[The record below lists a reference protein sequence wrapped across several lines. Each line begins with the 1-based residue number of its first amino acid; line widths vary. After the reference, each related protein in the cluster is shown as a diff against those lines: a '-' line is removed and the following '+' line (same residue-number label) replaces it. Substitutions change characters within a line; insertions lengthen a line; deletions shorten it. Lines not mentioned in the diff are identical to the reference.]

1 MPSFVNPIH
10 TNANALNSGTK
21 NEVKDTKNAPK
32 SASKDFNK
40 ILNQKI
46 SKDKTAPKENP
57 NALKATPKDAKEDAK
72 ELEKTPTPHHQHAQ
86 NLAKDQQA
94 PTLKDLLNHKK
105 TTASHEAQHETHEP
119 TLKDLLNHKKTTA
132 SHEAQHET
140 HEMHETNPK
149 TPNETLNKNEKKPNG
164 VASNAHQANLTNK
177 NPLTPTNH
185 ANNAIKN
192 PTAPTHNAKEPKTLK
207 DIHALSQKHDL
218 NASNIQVGTPLEKKE
233 TPLNASDQLALK
245 TTQTSINHTL
255 AKNDSKNTANLSSVL
270 QSLEK
275 KESHNK
281 ERTTP
286 PSNEKKTP
294 PLREAL
300 QMNAIK
306 RDKTLSKKK
315 PEKTPTKT
323 QTTAATPENAPK
335 IPLKTPPLMPL
346 IGANPP
352 NDNAPTPLEKEEKAK
367 EVSENKEKTKESNN
381 SAQSAQNAQA
391 SDKTSE
397 NKSAAPK
404 ETIKHFT
411 QQLKQEI
418 QEYKPPMSRIS
429 MDLFP
434 KELGKVEVTIQ
445 KVGKNLK
452 VSVISHN
459 NSLQTFLDNQQ
470 DLKNSL
476 NALGFEGVDLSFSQD
491 SSKEQPKEPLRE
503 PFKEQESTPLK
514 ENALKSYQENTDN
527 ENKETSMQITLY
539 A

>member
-1 MPSFVNPIH
+1 MPSPVNPIH
-10 TNANALNSGTK
+10 TNANALNSGAK

-32 SASKDFNK
+32 SASKDFSK

-46 SKDKTAPKENP
+46 SKDKTTPKESPNP
-57 NALKATPKDAKEDAK
+57 NALKATPQDAKENAKEDAK
-72 ELEKTPTPHHQHAQ
+72 TLKTPTLPHQHAQ
-86 NLAKDQQA
+86 NPAKDQQA
-94 PTLKDLLNHKK
+94 PTLKDWLNHKK
-105 TTASHEAQHETHEP
+105 TTAPHETQHETHEA
-119 TLKDLLNHKKTTA
+119 N
-132 SHEAQHET
+132 
-140 HEMHETNPK
+140 ETNPK
-149 TPNETLNKNEKKPNG
+149 TPNETLNKNEKKPNE
-164 VASNAHQANLTNK
+164 VTSNAHQTNLASK
-177 NPLTPTNH
+177 NPTPTNH
-185 ANNAIKN
+185 ANHAIKN
-192 PTAPTHNAKEPKTLK
+192 PTTPTHNAKESKTLK
-207 DIHALSQKHDL
+207 DIQTLSQKHDL
-218 NASNIQVGTPLEKKE
+218 NASNIQVVAPLEKKE

-255 AKNDSKNTANLSSVL
+255 AKNDAKNTANLSSVL

-281 ERTTP
+281 EHANP
-286 PSNEKKTP
+286 PNNEKKTP
-294 PLREAL
+294 LLKEAL

-315 PEKTPTKT
+315 SEKT
-323 QTTAATPENAPK
+323 QTKAQTTAPSIVPENAPK

-352 NDNAPTPLEKEEKAK
+352 PNDNIPTPLEKEEKTQ
-367 EVSENKEKTKESNN
+367 EISENKEKTKESSN
-381 SAQSAQNAQA
+381 SAQNAQNTQA

-397 NKSAAPK
+397 NKSVTPK

-434 KELGKVEVTIQ
+434 RELGKVEVIIQ

-491 SSKEQPKEPLRE
+491 SSKEQPKEQLRE
-503 PFKEQESTPLK
+503 LFKEQESTPLK
-514 ENALKSYQENTDN
+514 ENALKSYQENTDH
-527 ENKETSMQITLY
+527 ENQETSMQITLY

>member
-1 MPSFVNPIH
+1 MPSPINPIH
-10 TNANALNSGTK
+10 TNANASINSGAK
-21 NEVKDTKNAPK
+21 NEDTKNAPK
-32 SASKDFNK
+32 SASKDFSK

-46 SKDKTAPKENP
+46 SKDKSAPKENL
-57 NALKATPKDAKEDAK
+57 NALKATLKDAKEGAKKDAK
-72 ELEKTPTPHHQHAQ
+72 ALEKTPTPHPQHAQ

-94 PTLKDLLNHKK
+94 PTLKDLLNHKN
-105 TTASHEAQHETHEP
+105 TTASHEAQHEI
-119 TLKDLLNHKKTTA
+119 HKN
-132 SHEAQHET
+132 
-140 HEMHETNPK
+140 HETNPK
-149 TPNETLNKNEKKPNG
+149 TPNETLNKNEKKPNE
-164 VASNAHQANLTNK
+164 VTSNAHQTSLTNK

-185 ANNAIKN
+185 AINAIKN
-192 PTAPTHNAKEPKTLK
+192 PTAPTHNAKESKTLK
-207 DIHALSQKHDL
+207 DIQTLSQKHDL
-218 NASNIQVGTPLEKKE
+218 NASNIQVVAPLEKKE
-233 TPLNASDQLALK
+233 TPLRTSDQLALK

-255 AKNDSKNTANLSSVL
+255 AKNDTKNTANLSSVL

-275 KESHNK
+275 KESPNK
-281 ERTTP
+281 EHANP
-286 PSNEKKTP
+286 QNNEKKTP
-294 PLREAL
+294 PLKEAL
-300 QMNAIK
+300 SMNAIK

-323 QTTAATPENAPK
+323 QTTAPSIAPKNPPK

-352 NDNAPTPLEKEEKAK
+352 NDNAPTPLEKEETTK
-367 EVSENKEKTKESNN
+367 EASDNKEKTKETSN

-397 NKSAAPK
+397 NKSTAPK

-491 SSKEQPKEPLRE
+491 SSKEQEKEQLRE
-503 PFKEQESTPLK
+503 SFKEQELTPLK
-514 ENALKSYQENTDN
+514 ENALKSYQENTDH

>member
-1 MPSFVNPIH
+1 MPSPVNPIH
-10 TNANALNSGTK
+10 TNANALNSGAK

-32 SASKDFNK
+32 SASKDFSK

-46 SKDKTAPKENP
+46 SKDKTAPKESPNP

-72 ELEKTPTPHHQHAQ
+72 TLEKTPTLPHQHAQ
-86 NLAKDQQA
+86 NPAKDQQA
-94 PTLKDLLNHKK
+94 PTLKDWLNHQK
-105 TTASHEAQHETHEP
+105 TTAEHEAQHETHEA
-119 TLKDLLNHKKTTA
+119 N
-132 SHEAQHET
+132 
-140 HEMHETNPK
+140 ETNPK

-164 VASNAHQANLTNK
+164 VTSNAHQTNLASK
-177 NPLTPTNH
+177 NPITPNH

-207 DIHALSQKHDL
+207 DIQALSQKHDL
-218 NASNIQVGTPLEKKE
+218 NASNIQAATTPENKN
-233 TPLNASDQLALK
+233 PLNASDQFALK
-245 TTQTSINHTL
+245 TMQTPTNHTL
-255 AKNDSKNTANLSSVL
+255 AKNDAKNTANLSSVL

-275 KESHNK
+275 KESPNK
-281 ERTTP
+281 EHANHP
-286 PSNEKKTP
+286 HNEKKTP
-294 PLREAL
+294 PLKEAL

-315 PEKTPTKT
+315 PEKTPIHAKTKT
-323 QTTAATPENAPK
+323 TVQAVTLENAPK

-352 NDNAPTPLEKEEKAK
+352 SDNAPTLLEKEETTKEASDNKEKAK
-367 EVSENKEKTKESNN
+367 ETNN
-381 SAQSAQNAQA
+381 SAQNAQNAQA

-397 NKSAAPK
+397 NKSVTPK

-411 QQLKQEI
+411 QQLKQEF

-434 KELGKVEVTIQ
+434 KELGKVEVIIQ

-491 SSKEQPKEPLRE
+491 SSKEQPKEQLRE
-503 PFKEQESTPLK
+503 LFKEQESTPLK
-514 ENALKSYQENTDN
+514 ESALKSYQENTDH

>member
-1 MPSFVNPIH
+1 MPSLINPIH
-10 TNANALNSGTK
+10 TNANANANALNSGAK
-21 NEVKDTKNAPK
+21 NEDTKNAPK
-32 SASKDFNK
+32 SASKDFSK

-46 SKDKTAPKENP
+46 FKDKTAPKENP
-57 NALKATPKDAKEDAK
+57 NALKATPKNAKEGAKKDAKA
-72 ELEKTPTPHHQHAQ
+72 LEKTPTLQPQHAQ
-86 NLAKDQQA
+86 NPAKDQQA

-105 TTASHEAQHETHEP
+105 TTASHESHHETH
-119 TLKDLLNHKKTTA
+119 KN
-132 SHEAQHET
+132 
-140 HEMHETNPK
+140 HETNPK

-164 VASNAHQANLTNK
+164 VTSNAHQENLTNK

-185 ANNAIKN
+185 ANNAIKS
-192 PTAPTHNAKEPKTLK
+192 PTTPTHNAKESKTLK

-218 NASNIQVGTPLEKKE
+218 NASNIQATTPLEKKE

-255 AKNDSKNTANLSSVL
+255 AKNDAKNTANLSSVL

-275 KESHNK
+275 KESQNK
-281 ERTTP
+281 ERATP
-286 PSNEKKTP
+286 PNNEKKTP
-294 PLREAL
+294 PLKEAL
-300 QMNAIK
+300 PMNAIK

-315 PEKTPTKT
+315 PEKTPTKA
-323 QTTAATPENAPK
+323 QTTAPSIAPENSPK

-352 NDNAPTPLEKEEKAK
+352 NDNAPTPLEKEETTK
-367 EVSENKEKTKESNN
+367 EASDNKEKTKESTN
-381 SAQSAQNAQA
+381 SAQSTQNAQA

-476 NALGFEGVDLSFSQD
+476 NALGFDGVDLSFSQD
-491 SSKEQPKEPLRE
+491 SSKEQPKESLRE

>member
-1 MPSFVNPIH
+1 MPSPVNPIH
-10 TNANALNSGTK
+10 TNANALNGGAK

-32 SASKDFNK
+32 SASKDFSK

-46 SKDKTAPKENP
+46 SKDKTASKENP
-57 NALKATPKDAKEDAK
+57 NALKATPKNAKENAK
-72 ELEKTPTPHHQHAQ
+72 ALEKTLPHQHAQ

-94 PTLKDLLNHKK
+94 PTLKDWLNHKK
-105 TTASHEAQHETHEP
+105 TTAPHETHE
-119 TLKDLLNHKKTTA
+119 
-132 SHEAQHET
+132 T
-140 HEMHETNPK
+140 HENHETNPK
-149 TPNETLNKNEKKPNG
+149 TPNETLNKNEKKSNG
-164 VASNAHQANLTNK
+164 VTSNAHQTNLLSK
-177 NPLTPTNH
+177 NPITPNH

-192 PTAPTHNAKEPKTLK
+192 PTTPTHNAKESKTLK
-207 DIHALSQKHDL
+207 DIQTLSQKHDL
-218 NASNIQVGTPLEKKE
+218 NASNIQAATTPENKN
-233 TPLNASDQLALK
+233 PLNASDHLTLK
-245 TTQTSINHTL
+245 TTQTPTNHTL
-255 AKNDSKNTANLSSVL
+255 AKNDAKNTANLSSVL

-275 KESHNK
+275 KESPNK
-281 ERTTP
+281 EHATP
-286 PSNEKKTP
+286 PNNEKKTP
-294 PLREAL
+294 PLKEAL

-315 PEKTPTKT
+315 SEKTPTKA
-323 QTTAATPENAPK
+323 QTTAPSIAPENAPK

-346 IGANPP
+346 IGVNPP
-352 NDNAPTPLEKEEKAK
+352 NDNIPTPLEKEETTK
-367 EVSENKEKTKESNN
+367 EASDNKEKTKETNN
-381 SAQSAQNAQA
+381 SAQNAQNTQA

-397 NKSAAPK
+397 NKSTAPK

-418 QEYKPPMSRIS
+418 QEYKPPMSKIS

-434 KELGKVEVTIQ
+434 KELGKVEVIIQ

-491 SSKEQPKEPLRE
+491 SSKEQPKEQLRE
-503 PFKEQESTPLK
+503 PFKEQESSPLK
-514 ENALKSYQENTDN
+514 ENALKSYQENTDH
-527 ENKETSMQITLY
+527 ENQETSMQITLY

>member
-1 MPSFVNPIH
+1 MPSPVNPIH
-10 TNANALNSGTK
+10 TNANANASTLINSGAK
-21 NEVKDTKNAPK
+21 NEDTKNAPK
-32 SASKDFNK
+32 STSKDFSK

-57 NALKATPKDAKEDAK
+57 NALKATPKNAKEGAKEDAK
-72 ELEKTPTPHHQHAQ
+72 KLEKNPTLQPPHAQ
-86 NLAKDQQA
+86 NPAKDQQA
-94 PTLKDLLNHKK
+94 PTLKDWLNHQK
-105 TTASHEAQHETHEP
+105 TTASHEAQHETHE
-119 TLKDLLNHKKTTA
+119 
-132 SHEAQHET
+132 
-140 HEMHETNPK
+140 HETNPK
-149 TPNETLNKNEKKPNG
+149 TPNETLNKNEKKPNE
-164 VASNAHQANLTNK
+164 VTSNAHQTNLPNK
-177 NPLTPTNH
+177 NPITSTNH
-185 ANNAIKN
+185 ANNAIKT
-192 PTAPTHNAKEPKTLK
+192 PTTPTHNAKDPKTLK
-207 DIHALSQKHDL
+207 DIQTLSQKHDL
-218 NASNIQVGTPLEKKE
+218 NASNIQAAMTPENKN
-233 TPLNASDQLALK
+233 PLNASDHPALK
-245 TTQTSINHTL
+245 TTQVPINNTL
-255 AKNDSKNTANLSSVL
+255 AKNDAKNTANLSSVL

-275 KESHNK
+275 KESPNK
-281 ERTTP
+281 EHAN
-286 PSNEKKTP
+286 PSHNEKKTP
-294 PLREAL
+294 TLKEAL

-315 PEKTPTKT
+315 PEKTQTKA
-323 QTTAATPENAPK
+323 QTTAPSIAPENAPK

-352 NDNAPTPLEKEEKAK
+352 NDNIPTPLEKEETTK
-367 EVSENKEKTKESNN
+367 EASDNKEKTKESSN
-381 SAQSAQNAQA
+381 SAQNAQNAQA

-397 NKSAAPK
+397 NKSVTPK

-434 KELGKVEVTIQ
+434 KELGKVEVVIQ

-452 VSVISHN
+452 VSVISHH

-491 SSKEQPKEPLRE
+491 SSKEQPKEQLRE
-503 PFKEQESTPLK
+503 LFKEQELTSLK
-514 ENALKSYQENTDN
+514 ENALKSYQENTDH
-527 ENKETSMQITLY
+527 ENQETSMQITLY

>member
-10 TNANALNSGTK
+10 TNASANASTLINSGAK

-32 SASKDFNK
+32 SASKDFSK

-46 SKDKTAPKENP
+46 SKDKSTPKENP
-57 NALKATPKDAKEDAK
+57 NALKATPKDAKENAK

-105 TTASHEAQHETHEP
+105 TTASHEAQHETH
-119 TLKDLLNHKKTTA
+119 K
-132 SHEAQHET
+132 
-140 HEMHETNPK
+140 MHETNPK
-149 TPNETLNKNEKKPNG
+149 TPNETLNKNEKKPNE

-192 PTAPTHNAKEPKTLK
+192 PTAPTDTKKEPKTLK
-207 DIHALSQKHDL
+207 DIQALSQKHDL
-218 NASNIQVGTPLEKKE
+218 NASNIQATTPLEKKE

-245 TTQTSINHTL
+245 TTQVSINHTL
-255 AKNDSKNTANLSSVL
+255 AKNDAKNTANLSSVL

-281 ERTTP
+281 EHATP

-294 PLREAL
+294 PLREVL

-315 PEKTPTKT
+315 PEKTPIHAKT
-323 QTTAATPENAPK
+323 QTTAQAATPENAPK

-352 NDNAPTPLEKEEKAK
+352 NDNAPTPLEKEEKTK
-367 EVSENKEKTKESNN
+367 EASDNKEKTKESTN
-381 SAQSAQNAQA
+381 SAQNAQNTQA

-491 SSKEQPKEPLRE
+491 SSKEQPKEQLRE
-503 PFKEQESTPLK
+503 PSKDQELTPLK

>member
-1 MPSFVNPIH
+1 MPSPVNPIH
-10 TNANALNSGTK
+10 TNANALNSGAK
-21 NEVKDTKNAPK
+21 NEVKDAKNAPK
-32 SASKDFNK
+32 SASKDFSK

-46 SKDKTAPKENP
+46 SKDKTAPKEDP
-57 NALKATPKDAKEDAK
+57 NALKATPKDAKT
-72 ELEKTPTPHHQHAQ
+72 LEKTPHHQHAQ
-86 NLAKDQQA
+86 DFAKDQQA
-94 PTLKDLLNHKK
+94 PTLKDWLNHKK
-105 TTASHEAQHETHEP
+105 TTAPHETQHETHEA
-119 TLKDLLNHKKTTA
+119 N
-132 SHEAQHET
+132 
-140 HEMHETNPK
+140 ETNPK
-149 TPNETLNKNEKKPNG
+149 TPNETLNKNEKKPNE

-177 NPLTPTNH
+177 NPITPTNH
-185 ANNAIKN
+185 ANNAIK
-192 PTAPTHNAKEPKTLK
+192 TQTTPTHNAKESKTLK
-207 DIHALSQKHDL
+207 DIQTLSQKHDL
-218 NASNIQVGTPLEKKE
+218 NASNIQATTTPENK
-233 TPLNASDQLALK
+233 TPLNASDHLALK

-255 AKNDSKNTANLSSVL
+255 AKNDAKNTANLSSVL

-281 ERTTP
+281 EHANP
-286 PSNEKKTP
+286 PNNEKKTP
-294 PLREAL
+294 PLKEAL

-315 PEKTPTKT
+315 SEKTPIHAKT
-323 QTTAATPENAPK
+323 QTTAPSATPENALK

-346 IGANPP
+346 TGANPP
-352 NDNAPTPLEKEEKAK
+352 NDNIPTPPEKEETTQ
-367 EVSENKEKTKESNN
+367 EISDNKEKTKESSN
-381 SAQSAQNAQA
+381 STQSTQNAQA

-397 NKSAAPK
+397 NKSVTHK

-434 KELGKVEVTIQ
+434 KELGKVEVIIQ

-491 SSKEQPKEPLRE
+491 SSKEQPKEQLRE
-503 PFKEQESTPLK
+503 PFKEQELTPLK
-514 ENALKSYQENTDN
+514 ESVLKSYQENTDH
-527 ENKETSMQITLY
+527 ENQETSMQITLY

>member
-1 MPSFVNPIH
+1 MPSPINPIH
-10 TNANALNSGTK
+10 TNANANANANASTLINSGAK
-21 NEVKDTKNAPK
+21 NEDTKNAPK
-32 SASKDFNK
+32 SASKDFSK

-57 NALKATPKDAKEDAK
+57 STLKATPKNAKEGAKEDAK

-105 TTASHEAQHETHEP
+105 TTASHEAQH
-119 TLKDLLNHKKTTA
+119 KN
-132 SHEAQHET
+132 
-140 HEMHETNPK
+140 HETNPK
-149 TPNETLNKNEKKPNG
+149 TPNETSNKNEKKPNG
-164 VASNAHQANLTNK
+164 VASSVHQANLTNK

-185 ANNAIKN
+185 ANKN
-192 PTAPTHNAKEPKTLK
+192 PTTPTHNTKDPKTLK
-207 DIHALSQKHDL
+207 DIQTLSQKHDL
-218 NASNIQVGTPLEKKE
+218 NASNIQVTTTPENK

-255 AKNDSKNTANLSSVL
+255 AKNGAKNTANLSSVL

-281 ERTTP
+281 EHATP

-300 QMNAIK
+300 PMNAIK

-323 QTTAATPENAPK
+323 QTTAQAATPENAPK

-352 NDNAPTPLEKEEKAK
+352 NDNAPTPLEKEEKTK
-367 EVSENKEKTKESNN
+367 EISENKEKTKESTN
-381 SAQSAQNAQA
+381 SAQNAQNTQS
-391 SDKTSE
+391 SDKASE
-397 NKSAAPK
+397 NKSTAPK

-418 QEYKPPMSRIS
+418 QEYKPPMSKIS

-491 SSKEQPKEPLRE
+491 SSKEQPKEQLRE

-527 ENKETSMQITLY
+527 ENRETIMQITLY

>member
-1 MPSFVNPIH
+1 MPSPINPIH
-10 TNANALNSGTK
+10 TNASANANALINSGAK

-32 SASKDFNK
+32 SASKDFSK

-57 NALKATPKDAKEDAK
+57 SALKATPKDTKENTKENTK
-72 ELEKTPTPHHQHAQ
+72 ELEKTPTPQPQHAQ
-86 NLAKDQQA
+86 NLAKNQQA
-94 PTLKDLLNHKK
+94 PTLKDWLNHKK
-105 TTASHEAQHETHEP
+105 TTASHEAQHETHE
-119 TLKDLLNHKKTTA
+119 N
-132 SHEAQHET
+132 
-140 HEMHETNPK
+140 HETNPK

-164 VASNAHQANLTNK
+164 IISNAHQASLTNK

-192 PTAPTHNAKEPKTLK
+192 PTVPTHNTKEPKTLK
-207 DIHALSQKHDL
+207 DIQTLSQKHDL
-218 NASNIQVGTPLEKKE
+218 NASNIQATAPLEKKE
-233 TPLNASDQLALK
+233 TPLKASDQLALK
-245 TTQTSINHTL
+245 TTQTPINHTL
-255 AKNDSKNTANLSSVL
+255 AKNDAKNTANLSSVL

-281 ERTTP
+281 EHAN
-286 PSNEKKTP
+286 PSHNEKKTP
-294 PLREAL
+294 PLKEAL

-315 PEKTPTKT
+315 PEKTPIHDKT
-323 QTTAATPENAPK
+323 QTTAPSATPENTPK

-346 IGANPP
+346 IGSNPP
-352 NDNAPTPLEKEEKAK
+352 NNNAPTLLEKEEKTQ
-367 EVSENKEKTKESNN
+367 EVSENKEKTKESTN
-381 SAQSAQNAQA
+381 STQSAQNAQA
-391 SDKTSE
+391 SDKASE
-397 NKSAAPK
+397 NKSVTPK

-418 QEYKPPMSRIS
+418 QEYKPPTSRIS

-434 KELGKVEVTIQ
+434 KELGKVEVIIQ

-503 PFKEQESTPLK
+503 PFKEQELTPLK

>member
-1 MPSFVNPIH
+1 MPSPVNPIH
-10 TNANALNSGTK
+10 TNANALNSGAK
-21 NEVKDTKNAPK
+21 NEVKDAKNAPK
-32 SASKDFNK
+32 SASKDFSK

-72 ELEKTPTPHHQHAQ
+72 KLEKTPT
-86 NLAKDQQA
+86 
-94 PTLKDLLNHKK
+94 LKDWLNRPK
-105 TTASHEAQHETHEP
+105 THPTARHETQHETHEA
-119 TLKDLLNHKKTTA
+119 N
-132 SHEAQHET
+132 
-140 HEMHETNPK
+140 ETNPK

-164 VASNAHQANLTNK
+164 VTSNAHQANLTNK
-177 NPLTPTNH
+177 NPITPNH

-192 PTAPTHNAKEPKTLK
+192 PTAPTHNAKDPKTLK

-218 NASNIQVGTPLEKKE
+218 NASNIQATTPLEKKE

-245 TTQTSINHTL
+245 TTQTPTNHTL
-255 AKNDSKNTANLSSVL
+255 AKNDAKNTANLSSVL

-275 KESHNK
+275 KEPPNK
-281 ERTTP
+281 EHANP
-286 PSNEKKTP
+286 LNNEKKTP
-294 PLREAL
+294 PLKEAL

-315 PEKTPTKT
+315 PEKTPTKA
-323 QTTAATPENAPK
+323 QTTAPSIAPENAPK

-352 NDNAPTPLEKEEKAK
+352 PNDNTPTPLEKEEKTQ
-367 EVSENKEKTKESNN
+367 EISENKEKTKETNS
-381 SAQSAQNAQA
+381 SAQSTQNAQA

-397 NKSAAPK
+397 NKSVTPK

-434 KELGKVEVTIQ
+434 KELGKVEVVIQ

-491 SSKEQPKEPLRE
+491 SSKEQPKEQLRE
-503 PFKEQESTPLK
+503 LFKEQESSPLK

-527 ENKETSMQITLY
+527 EHQETSMQITLY

>member
-1 MPSFVNPIH
+1 MPSPVNPIH
-10 TNANALNSGTK
+10 TNANALNSGAK
-21 NEVKDTKNAPK
+21 NEVKDAKNAPK
-32 SASKDFNK
+32 SASKDFSK

-72 ELEKTPTPHHQHAQ
+72 TLEKTPTPPHQHAQ

-94 PTLKDLLNHKK
+94 PTLKDWLNRPK
-105 TTASHEAQHETHEP
+105 THPTAPHETQHETHEA
-119 TLKDLLNHKKTTA
+119 N
-132 SHEAQHET
+132 
-140 HEMHETNPK
+140 ETNPK

-164 VASNAHQANLTNK
+164 VTSNAHQTNLTNK

-185 ANNAIKN
+185 AINAIKN
-192 PTAPTHNAKEPKTLK
+192 PTTPTHNAKESKTLK
-207 DIHALSQKHDL
+207 DIQTLSQKHDL
-218 NASNIQVGTPLEKKE
+218 NASNIQATAPLEKKE
-233 TPLNASDQLALK
+233 TPLNASDHLALK
-245 TTQTSINHTL
+245 TTQTPTNHTL
-255 AKNDSKNTANLSSVL
+255 AKNDAKNTANLSSVL

-275 KESHNK
+275 KEAQNK
-281 ERTTP
+281 EHTIP
-286 PSNEKKTP
+286 QNNEKKTP
-294 PLREAL
+294 PLKEAL

-315 PEKTPTKT
+315 SEKT
-323 QTTAATPENAPK
+323 QTKAQTTAPSIAPENAPK

-352 NDNAPTPLEKEEKAK
+352 NDNPPTLLEKEETTK
-367 EVSENKEKTKESNN
+367 EASDNKEKTKETNN

-397 NKSAAPK
+397 NKSVTPK

-434 KELGKVEVTIQ
+434 KELGKVEVIIQ

-491 SSKEQPKEPLRE
+491 SSKEQQAPKEQLRE
-503 PFKEQESTPLK
+503 LFKEQESTPLK
-514 ENALKSYQENTDN
+514 ENALKSYQENTDH

>member
-10 TNANALNSGTK
+10 TNASTNALNSGAK
-21 NEVKDTKNAPK
+21 NEVKDTKNASK

-57 NALKATPKDAKEDAK
+57 SALKATPKDAK

-105 TTASHEAQHETHEP
+105 TTASHEDQHETHE
-119 TLKDLLNHKKTTA
+119 N
-132 SHEAQHET
+132 
-140 HEMHETNPK
+140 HETNPK

-164 VASNAHQANLTNK
+164 VASNAHQENLTNK

-192 PTAPTHNAKEPKTLK
+192 PTAPTHNAKESKTLK
-207 DIHALSQKHDL
+207 DIQTLSQKHDL

-255 AKNDSKNTANLSSVL
+255 AKNDAKNTANLSSVL

-300 QMNAIK
+300 QMNTIK

-323 QTTAATPENAPK
+323 QTTAQAATPENAPK

-367 EVSENKEKTKESNN
+367 EVSENKEKTKESTN

-397 NKSAAPK
+397 NKSVAPK
-404 ETIKHFT
+404 ETIKHFA

-527 ENKETSMQITLY
+527 ENKETIMQITLY

>member
-10 TNANALNSGTK
+10 TNASANANALINSGAK
-21 NEVKDTKNAPK
+21 NEVKEAKNAPK

-105 TTASHEAQHETHEP
+105 TTASHEAQDETHE
-119 TLKDLLNHKKTTA
+119 N
-132 SHEAQHET
+132 
-140 HEMHETNPK
+140 HETNPK
-149 TPNETLNKNEKKPNG
+149 TSNETLSKNEKKPNE
-164 VASNAHQANLTNK
+164 VASNAHQTNLTNK

-185 ANNAIKN
+185 AIKN
-192 PTAPTHNAKEPKTLK
+192 PTTPTHNAKDPKTLK
-207 DIHALSQKHDL
+207 DIQTLSQKHDL
-218 NASNIQVGTPLEKKE
+218 NASNIQATTPLEKKE

-255 AKNDSKNTANLSSVL
+255 AKNDAKNTANLSSVL

-281 ERTTP
+281 EHATP

-323 QTTAATPENAPK
+323 QTTAQAVTPENAPK

-367 EVSENKEKTKESNN
+367 EVSENKEKTKESTN
-381 SAQSAQNAQA
+381 SAQSAQNTQA

-397 NKSAAPK
+397 NKSVTPK

-418 QEYKPPMSRIS
+418 QEYKPPMSKIS

-491 SSKEQPKEPLRE
+491 SSKEQPKEQLRE

>member
-1 MPSFVNPIH
+1 MPSPINPIQ
-10 TNANALNSGTK
+10 TNANALNGGAK

-32 SASKDFNK
+32 SASKDFSK

-46 SKDKTAPKENP
+46 SKDKTASKEDP
-57 NALKATPKDAKEDAK
+57 NASKVTPKDAKT
-72 ELEKTPTPHHQHAQ
+72 LEKTPTLPHQHAQ
-86 NLAKDQQA
+86 NPAKDQQA
-94 PTLKDLLNHKK
+94 PTLKDWLNHQK
-105 TTASHEAQHETHEP
+105 TTASHEAQHE
-119 TLKDLLNHKKTTA
+119 KN
-132 SHEAQHET
+132 
-140 HEMHETNPK
+140 HETNPK

-164 VASNAHQANLTNK
+164 VTSNAHQANLTNK

-185 ANNAIKN
+185 ANHAIKN
-192 PTAPTHNAKEPKTLK
+192 PTTPTHSAKEPKTLK
-207 DIHALSQKHDL
+207 DIQTLSQKHDL
-218 NASNIQVGTPLEKKE
+218 NASNIQAATTPENKN
-233 TPLNASDQLALK
+233 PLNASDHLALK
-245 TTQTSINHTL
+245 TTQTPTNHTL
-255 AKNDSKNTANLSSVL
+255 AKNDAKNTANLSSVL

-281 ERTTP
+281 EHAN
-286 PSNEKKTP
+286 PSHNEKKTP
-294 PLREAL
+294 PLKEAL

-315 PEKTPTKT
+315 PEKTPTKA
-323 QTTAATPENAPK
+323 QTTAPSIAPENAPK

-352 NDNAPTPLEKEEKAK
+352 NDNIPTPLEKEETTK
-367 EVSENKEKTKESNN
+367 EASDNKEKTKESN
-381 SAQSAQNAQA
+381 SSAQNAQNTQA

-418 QEYKPPMSRIS
+418 QEYKPPMSKIS

-434 KELGKVEVTIQ
+434 KELGKVEITIQ

-491 SSKEQPKEPLRE
+491 SSKEQPKEQLIE
-503 PFKEQESTPLK
+503 LFKEQESSPLK
-514 ENALKSYQENTDN
+514 ESVLKSYQENTDH
-527 ENKETSMQITLY
+527 ENQETSMQITLY

>member
-10 TNANALNSGTK
+10 TNASTNANANASTLINSGAK

-32 SASKDFNK
+32 NASKDFSK

-46 SKDKTAPKENP
+46 SKDKTALKENP
-57 NALKATPKDAKEDAK
+57 NALKATPKDAKEDTK

-105 TTASHEAQHETHEP
+105 TTASHEAQHETHE
-119 TLKDLLNHKKTTA
+119 
-132 SHEAQHET
+132 
-140 HEMHETNPK
+140 HETNPK
-149 TPNETLNKNEKKPNG
+149 TPNETLNKNEKKPNEA
-164 VASNAHQANLTNK
+164 ASNAHQTNLTNK
-177 NPLTPTNH
+177 NPITPTNH

-192 PTAPTHNAKEPKTLK
+192 PTTQTHNAKESKTLK
-207 DIHALSQKHDL
+207 DIQTLSQKHDL
-218 NASNIQVGTPLEKKE
+218 NASNIQAATTPENK
-233 TPLNASDQLALK
+233 TPLNASDQFALK

-255 AKNDSKNTANLSSVL
+255 AKNDAKNTANLSSVL

-281 ERTTP
+281 ERATP

-323 QTTAATPENAPK
+323 QTTAQAVTPENAPK

-367 EVSENKEKTKESNN
+367 EVSENKEKTKESTN
-381 SAQSAQNAQA
+381 SAQSAQNTQA

-491 SSKEQPKEPLRE
+491 SSKEQPKEQLIE

>member
-1 MPSFVNPIH
+1 MPSPINPIH
-10 TNANALNSGTK
+10 TNASANASTLINSGAK
-21 NEVKDTKNAPK
+21 NEDTKNAPK
-32 SASKDFNK
+32 SASKDFSK

-72 ELEKTPTPHHQHAQ
+72 ALEKTPTLQPPHAKDF
-86 NLAKDQQA
+86 AKDQQA
-94 PTLKDLLNHKK
+94 PTLKDLLNHQK
-105 TTASHEAQHETHEP
+105 TTASHEAQHETHE
-119 TLKDLLNHKKTTA
+119 
-132 SHEAQHET
+132 
-140 HEMHETNPK
+140 HETNPK

-164 VASNAHQANLTNK
+164 VTSNAHQTNLTNK

-192 PTAPTHNAKEPKTLK
+192 PTAPTHNAKESKTLK
-207 DIHALSQKHDL
+207 DIQTLSQKHDL
-218 NASNIQVGTPLEKKE
+218 NASNIQATTTPENK
-233 TPLNASDQLALK
+233 TPLNASDHLALK
-245 TTQTSINHTL
+245 TTQTPTNHTL
-255 AKNDSKNTANLSSVL
+255 AKNDAKNTANLSSVL

-275 KESHNK
+275 KEPHNK
-281 ERTTP
+281 EHANP
-286 PSNEKKTP
+286 PNNEKKTP
-294 PLREAL
+294 PLKEAL

-315 PEKTPTKT
+315 SEKTPTKA
-323 QTTAATPENAPK
+323 QTTAPSIAPENAPK

-352 NDNAPTPLEKEEKAK
+352 PNNNAPTPLEKEETTK
-367 EVSENKEKTKESNN
+367 EVSDNKEKTKESSN
-381 SAQSAQNAQA
+381 SAQNAQNTQA

-397 NKSAAPK
+397 NKSVTPK

-434 KELGKVEVTIQ
+434 KELGKVEVIIQ

-491 SSKEQPKEPLRE
+491 SSKEQEKEPFKE
-503 PFKEQESTPLK
+503 PFKEQELTPLK
-514 ENALKSYQENTDN
+514 ENALKSYQENTDH

>member
-1 MPSFVNPIH
+1 MPSPVNPIH
-10 TNANALNSGTK
+10 TNANALNSGAK

-32 SASKDFNK
+32 SSSKDFSK

-57 NALKATPKDAKEDAK
+57 NALKATPKDAKENAK
-72 ELEKTPTPHHQHAQ
+72 TLEKTLPHQHAQ
-86 NLAKDQQA
+86 NPAKDQQA
-94 PTLKDLLNHKK
+94 PTLKDWLNHKK
-105 TTASHEAQHETHEP
+105 TTAPHETQHETHEA
-119 TLKDLLNHKKTTA
+119 N
-132 SHEAQHET
+132 
-140 HEMHETNPK
+140 ETNPK
-149 TPNETLNKNEKKPNG
+149 TPNETLNKNEKKPNE
-164 VASNAHQANLTNK
+164 VTSNAHQTNLLSK
-177 NPLTPTNH
+177 NPITPTNH

-192 PTAPTHNAKEPKTLK
+192 PTTPTHNAKEPKTLK
-207 DIHALSQKHDL
+207 DIQTLSQKHDL
-218 NASNIQVGTPLEKKE
+218 NASNIQATAPLEKKE
-233 TPLNASDQLALK
+233 TPLNAGDHLALK
-245 TTQTSINHTL
+245 TMPKNPTTNPTTI
-255 AKNDSKNTANLSSVL
+255 KNDAKNTANLSSVL

-275 KESHNK
+275 KEPHNK

-286 PSNEKKTP
+286 PHNEKKTP
-294 PLREAL
+294 PLKEAL

-315 PEKTPTKT
+315 PEKTPTKA
-323 QTTAATPENAPK
+323 QTTAPSIAPENAPK
-335 IPLKTPPLMPL
+335 IPLKMPPLMPL

-352 NDNAPTPLEKEEKAK
+352 NDNAPTLLEKEETTK
-367 EVSENKEKTKESNN
+367 EASDNKEKTKESSN
-381 SAQSAQNAQA
+381 SAQNAQNAQA

-397 NKSAAPK
+397 NKSVTPK

-434 KELGKVEVTIQ
+434 KELGKVEVIIQ

-491 SSKEQPKEPLRE
+491 SSKEQEKEQLRE
-503 PFKEQESTPLK
+503 LFKEQESSPLK
-514 ENALKSYQENTDN
+514 ENALKSYQENTDH
-527 ENKETSMQITLY
+527 ENQETSMQITLY

>member
-1 MPSFVNPIH
+1 MPSPVNPIH
-10 TNANALNSGTK
+10 TNASTLNSGAK
-21 NEVKDTKNAPK
+21 NEVKDAKNAPK
-32 SASKDFNK
+32 SASKDFSK

-46 SKDKTAPKENP
+46 SKDKTASKENP
-57 NALKATPKDAKEDAK
+57 NALKATPKNAKEDAK
-72 ELEKTPTPHHQHAQ
+72 ALEKTPTLQPPHAQ
-86 NLAKDQQA
+86 DFAKNQQA
-94 PTLKDLLNHKK
+94 PTLKDWLNHQK
-105 TTASHEAQHETHEP
+105 TTASHEAQHETHEA
-119 TLKDLLNHKKTTA
+119 N
-132 SHEAQHET
+132 
-140 HEMHETNPK
+140 ETNPK

-164 VASNAHQANLTNK
+164 VISNAHQTNLTNK
-177 NPLTPTNH
+177 NPLTPTNR

-192 PTAPTHNAKEPKTLK
+192 PTTPTHNAKDPKTLK
-207 DIHALSQKHDL
+207 DIQTLSQKHDL
-218 NASNIQVGTPLEKKE
+218 NANNIQAATTPENK

-255 AKNDSKNTANLSSVL
+255 AKNDAKNTANLSSVL

-281 ERTTP
+281 EHAN
-286 PSNEKKTP
+286 PSHNEKKTP
-294 PLREAL
+294 PLKEAL

-315 PEKTPTKT
+315 PEKTPTKA
-323 QTTAATPENAPK
+323 QTTAPSIAPENAPK

-352 NDNAPTPLEKEEKAK
+352 PNDNPPTPLEKEEKTQ
-367 EVSENKEKTKESNN
+367 EISDNKEKTKETNS

-397 NKSAAPK
+397 NKSVTPK

-434 KELGKVEVTIQ
+434 KELGKVEVVIQ

-491 SSKEQPKEPLRE
+491 SSKEQPKEQLRE
-503 PFKEQESTPLK
+503 LFKEQELTPLK
-514 ENALKSYQENTDN
+514 ENALKSYQENTDH
-527 ENKETSMQITLY
+527 ENQETSMQITLY

>member
-1 MPSFVNPIH
+1 MPSPVNPIH
-10 TNANALNSGTK
+10 TNANALNSGAK
-21 NEVKDTKNAPK
+21 NEDTKNAPK
-32 SASKDFNK
+32 SASKDFSK

-46 SKDKTAPKENP
+46 SKDKTAPKESPNP
-57 NALKATPKDAKEDAK
+57 NALKATPQDAKEDAK
-72 ELEKTPTPHHQHAQ
+72 ALEKTPTLPHQHAQ

-94 PTLKDLLNHKK
+94 PTLKDWLNHKK
-105 TTASHEAQHETHEP
+105 TTVSHEAQHETHE
-119 TLKDLLNHKKTTA
+119 
-132 SHEAQHET
+132 
-140 HEMHETNPK
+140 HETNPK
-149 TPNETLNKNEKKPNG
+149 TPNETLNKNEKKPNE
-164 VASNAHQANLTNK
+164 VTSNAHQANLPNK

-185 ANNAIKN
+185 ANNAIK
-192 PTAPTHNAKEPKTLK
+192 TSTTQTHNAKDPKTLK
-207 DIHALSQKHDL
+207 DIQTLSQKHDL
-218 NASNIQVGTPLEKKE
+218 NASNIQAATTPENK
-233 TPLNASDQLALK
+233 TPLNASDHLALK
-245 TTQTSINHTL
+245 TTQTPTNHTL
-255 AKNDSKNTANLSSVL
+255 AKNDAKNTANLSSVL

-275 KESHNK
+275 KEPPNK
-281 ERTTP
+281 EHATP
-286 PSNEKKTP
+286 PNNEKKTP
-294 PLREAL
+294 PLKEAL

-315 PEKTPTKT
+315 SEKTQTKT
-323 QTTAATPENAPK
+323 QTTAPSIAPENAPK
-335 IPLKTPPLMPL
+335 IPLKMPPLMPL

-352 NDNAPTPLEKEEKAK
+352 PNDNIPTPLEKEETTK
-367 EVSENKEKTKESNN
+367 EASDNKEKTKESNN
-381 SAQSAQNAQA
+381 SAQSAQNTQA

-397 NKSAAPK
+397 NKSVTPK

-434 KELGKVEVTIQ
+434 KELGKVEVIIQ

-491 SSKEQPKEPLRE
+491 SSKEQPKEQLRE
-503 PFKEQESTPLK
+503 LFKEQESTPLK
-514 ENALKSYQENTDN
+514 ENALKSYQENTDH
-527 ENKETSMQITLY
+527 ENQETSMQITLY

>member
-1 MPSFVNPIH
+1 MPSPVNPIH
-10 TNANALNSGTK
+10 TNANALNSGAK
-21 NEVKDTKNAPK
+21 NEDAKNAPK
-32 SASKDFNK
+32 SASKDFSK

-57 NALKATPKDAKEDAK
+57 NTLKATPKDAKEDAK
-72 ELEKTPTPHHQHAQ
+72 KLEKTPTPHVQTPKEI
-86 NLAKDQQA
+86 AKNQQA
-94 PTLKDLLNHKK
+94 PTLKDWLNHQK
-105 TTASHEAQHETHEP
+105 TTAPHKAQHETHEA
-119 TLKDLLNHKKTTA
+119 N
-132 SHEAQHET
+132 
-140 HEMHETNPK
+140 ETNPK
-149 TPNETLNKNEKKPNG
+149 TPNETLNKNEKKSNG
-164 VASNAHQANLTNK
+164 VTSSAHQTNLPNK
-177 NPLTPTNH
+177 NPITPTNH

-192 PTAPTHNAKEPKTLK
+192 PTTPTHNAKDPKTLK
-207 DIHALSQKHDL
+207 DIQTLSQKHDL
-218 NASNIQVGTPLEKKE
+218 NASNIQAATTPENKN
-233 TPLNASDQLALK
+233 PLNASDQLALK
-245 TTQTSINHTL
+245 TTQTPINHTL
-255 AKNDSKNTANLSSVL
+255 AKNDAKNTANLSSVL

-275 KESHNK
+275 KEAQNK
-281 ERTTP
+281 EHANP
-286 PSNEKKTP
+286 HNEKKTP
-294 PLREAL
+294 PLKEAL
-300 QMNAIK
+300 PMNAIK

-315 PEKTPTKT
+315 SEKTPTKA
-323 QTTAATPENAPK
+323 QTTAPSIAPENAPK

-352 NDNAPTPLEKEEKAK
+352 NDNIPTPLEKEEKTK
-367 EVSENKEKTKESNN
+367 EASDNKEKTKESSN
-381 SAQSAQNAQA
+381 SAQSAQNTQA
-391 SDKTSE
+391 SDKTSD
-397 NKSAAPK
+397 NKSVTPK

-434 KELGKVEVTIQ
+434 KELGKVEVIIQ

-491 SSKEQPKEPLRE
+491 SSKEQPKEQP
-503 PFKEQESTPLK
+503 KEQLGELLKKQESSPLK
-514 ENALKSYQENTDN
+514 ENALKSYQENTDH
-527 ENKETSMQITLY
+527 ENQETSMQITLY

>member
-1 MPSFVNPIH
+1 MPSPINPIH
-10 TNANALNSGTK
+10 TNASALNSGAK

-32 SASKDFNK
+32 SASKDFSK

-57 NALKATPKDAKEDAK
+57 SALKATPKDTKENAKEDAK
-72 ELEKTPTPHHQHAQ
+72 ALEKTPTLQPQHAQ

-105 TTASHEAQHETHEP
+105 TTASHESQHEI
-119 TLKDLLNHKKTTA
+119 HKN
-132 SHEAQHET
+132 HET
-140 HEMHETNPK
+140 DPK
-149 TPNETLNKNEKKPNG
+149 TPNETLNKNEKKPNEIT
-164 VASNAHQANLTNK
+164 SNAHQASLINK

-192 PTAPTHNAKEPKTLK
+192 PTAPTDTKKDPKTLK
-207 DIHALSQKHDL
+207 DIQTLSQKHDL
-218 NASNIQVGTPLEKKE
+218 NASNIQASAPLEKKE
-233 TPLNASDQLALK
+233 TPLKASDQLALK
-245 TTQTSINHTL
+245 TTQAPINHTL
-255 AKNDSKNTANLSSVL
+255 AKNDAKNTANLSSVL

-281 ERTTP
+281 EHATS

-323 QTTAATPENAPK
+323 QTTVQAATPENASK

-352 NDNAPTPLEKEEKAK
+352 NDNAPTLLEKEEKTK
-367 EVSENKEKTKESNN
+367 EVSENKEKTKESTN
-381 SAQSAQNAQA
+381 SAQSAQNTQS
-391 SDKTSE
+391 SDKASE
-397 NKSAAPK
+397 NKSTAPK

-418 QEYKPPMSRIS
+418 QEYKPPMSKIS

-434 KELGKVEVTIQ
+434 KELGKVEVVIQ

-491 SSKEQPKEPLRE
+491 SSKEQPKESLRE
-503 PFKEQESTPLK
+503 PLKEQELAPLK

-527 ENKETSMQITLY
+527 ENQETSMQITLY

>member
-1 MPSFVNPIH
+1 MPSPINPIH
-10 TNANALNSGTK
+10 TNASANANALNSGAK
-21 NEVKDTKNAPK
+21 NEDTKNAPK
-32 SASKDFNK
+32 SASKDFSK

-46 SKDKTAPKENP
+46 SKDKTASKENP
-57 NALKATPKDAKEDAK
+57 NALKAAPKDAKKDAK
-72 ELEKTPTPHHQHAQ
+72 ALEKTPTPQPQHTQ
-86 NLAKDQQA
+86 NPTKDQQA
-94 PTLKDLLNHKK
+94 PTLKDLLNHQK
-105 TTASHEAQHETHEP
+105 TTASHEAQHEI
-119 TLKDLLNHKKTTA
+119 
-132 SHEAQHET
+132 
-140 HEMHETNPK
+140 HETNPK

-164 VASNAHQANLTNK
+164 VTSNAHQENSTHK
-177 NPLTPTNH
+177 NPITPTNH
-185 ANNAIKN
+185 ANKN
-192 PTAPTHNAKEPKTLK
+192 PTTPTHNAKEPKTLK
-207 DIHALSQKHDL
+207 DIQTLSQKHDL
-218 NASNIQVGTPLEKKE
+218 NASNIQVIAPLEKKE

-245 TTQTSINHTL
+245 TAQTSINHTL

-275 KESHNK
+275 KDPHNK
-281 ERTTP
+281 EHATP
-286 PSNEKKTP
+286 PNNEKKTP
-294 PLREAL
+294 PLKEAL
-300 QMNAIK
+300 PMNAIK

-315 PEKTPTKT
+315 PEKTPTKA
-323 QTTAATPENAPK
+323 QTTAQAVTPENAPK

-352 NDNAPTPLEKEEKAK
+352 PNDNAPTPLEKEETTK
-367 EVSENKEKTKESNN
+367 EASDNKEKTKESNN

-397 NKSAAPK
+397 NKSVTPK
-404 ETIKHFT
+404 ETIRHFT

-491 SSKEQPKEPLRE
+491 SSKEQPKEPFKE
-503 PFKEQESTPLK
+503 PFKEQELTPLK

-527 ENKETSMQITLY
+527 ESKETSMQITLY

>member
-1 MPSFVNPIH
+1 MPSPINPIH
-10 TNANALNSGTK
+10 TNANASALNSGAK

-32 SASKDFNK
+32 SASKDFGK

-46 SKDKTAPKENP
+46 SKDKSAPKENP

-105 TTASHEAQHETHEP
+105 TTASHETQHETH
-119 TLKDLLNHKKTTA
+119 K
-132 SHEAQHET
+132 
-140 HEMHETNPK
+140 MHETNPK

-164 VASNAHQANLTNK
+164 VASSAHQANLTNK

-185 ANNAIKN
+185 ANHANHAIKN

-207 DIHALSQKHDL
+207 DIQTLSQKHDL

-255 AKNDSKNTANLSSVL
+255 TKNDTKSTANLSSVL

-275 KESHNK
+275 KDPHNK
-281 ERTTP
+281 EHATP
-286 PSNEKKTP
+286 PNNEKKTP

-300 QMNAIK
+300 PMNAIK

-315 PEKTPTKT
+315 PEKTPTKA
-323 QTTAATPENAPK
+323 QTTAPSIAPENAPK
-335 IPLKTPPLMPL
+335 IPLKTPHLMPL

-352 NDNAPTPLEKEEKAK
+352 NDNPPTPLEKEEKAK
-367 EVSENKEKTKESNN
+367 EISDNKEKTKESTN
-381 SAQSAQNAQA
+381 STQSAQNAQS

-491 SSKEQPKEPLRE
+491 SSKEQPKEP
-503 PFKEQESTPLK
+503 FKEQELTPLK

>member
-1 MPSFVNPIH
+1 MPSPVNPIH
-10 TNANALNSGTK
+10 TNANALNSGAK

-32 SASKDFNK
+32 SASKDFSK

-57 NALKATPKDAKEDAK
+57 NALKATPKNSKEGAKEGAK
-72 ELEKTPTPHHQHAQ
+72 VLEKTPTLHPQHAQ
-86 NLAKDQQA
+86 NPAKDQQA
-94 PTLKDLLNHKK
+94 PTLKDWLNRPK
-105 TTASHEAQHETHEP
+105 THPTAPHETQHETHEA
-119 TLKDLLNHKKTTA
+119 N
-132 SHEAQHET
+132 
-140 HEMHETNPK
+140 ETNPK
-149 TPNETLNKNEKKPNG
+149 TPNETLNKNGKKPNE
-164 VASNAHQANLTNK
+164 VTSNAHQTNLPNK
-177 NPLTPTNH
+177 NPITPNH
-185 ANNAIKN
+185 ANNAIKT
-192 PTAPTHNAKEPKTLK
+192 PTTPTHNAKDPKTLK
-207 DIHALSQKHDL
+207 DIQTLSQKHDL
-218 NASNIQVGTPLEKKE
+218 NANNIQAATTPENKN
-233 TPLNASDQLALK
+233 PLNASDQFALK
-245 TTQTSINHTL
+245 TTQTPTNHTL
-255 AKNDSKNTANLSSVL
+255 AKNDAKNTANLSSVL

-275 KESHNK
+275 KEPHNK
-281 ERTTP
+281 EHANLQN
-286 PSNEKKTP
+286 NEKKTP
-294 PLREAL
+294 PLKEAL
-300 QMNAIK
+300 QINAIK

-315 PEKTPTKT
+315 PEKTPIHAKT
-323 QTTAATPENAPK
+323 QTTAPSIAPENAPK

-352 NDNAPTPLEKEEKAK
+352 PNDNIPTLLEKEETTK
-367 EVSENKEKTKESNN
+367 EISENKEKTKESNN
-381 SAQSAQNAQA
+381 SAQNAQNAQA

-397 NKSAAPK
+397 NKSTTPK

-434 KELGKVEVTIQ
+434 KELGKVEVIIQ

-491 SSKEQPKEPLRE
+491 SSKEQPKEQLRE

-514 ENALKSYQENTDN
+514 ENALKSYQENTDH
-527 ENKETSMQITLY
+527 ENQETSMQITLY

>member
-1 MPSFVNPIH
+1 MPSPVNPIH
-10 TNANALNSGTK
+10 TNASANASTLINSGAK
-21 NEVKDTKNAPK
+21 NEDTKNAPK
-32 SASKDFNK
+32 SASKDFSK

-57 NALKATPKDAKEDAK
+57 NALKDTPKDAKEDAK
-72 ELEKTPTPHHQHAQ
+72 KLEKTPTLPHQHAQ
-86 NLAKDQQA
+86 NPAKDQQA
-94 PTLKDLLNHKK
+94 PTLKDWLNHKK
-105 TTASHEAQHETHEP
+105 TTASHETQHETHE
-119 TLKDLLNHKKTTA
+119 
-132 SHEAQHET
+132 
-140 HEMHETNPK
+140 HETNPK

-164 VASNAHQANLTNK
+164 VTSNAHQTNLASK
-177 NPLTPTNH
+177 NPITPTNH

-192 PTAPTHNAKEPKTLK
+192 PTTPTHNAKDPKTLK
-207 DIHALSQKHDL
+207 DIQTLSQKHDL
-218 NASNIQVGTPLEKKE
+218 NASNIQAATTPENK

-245 TTQTSINHTL
+245 TMQTPTNHTL
-255 AKNDSKNTANLSSVL
+255 AKNDAKNTANLSSVL

-275 KESHNK
+275 KEPQNK
-281 ERTTP
+281 EHANLQN
-286 PSNEKKTP
+286 NEKKTP
-294 PLREAL
+294 PLKEAL

-315 PEKTPTKT
+315 PEKTPTKA
-323 QTTAATPENAPK
+323 QTTAPNATPENAPK

-352 NDNAPTPLEKEEKAK
+352 NDNIPTLLEKEETTK
-367 EVSENKEKTKESNN
+367 EASDNKEKTKESSN
-381 SAQSAQNAQA
+381 SAQNAQNAQA
-391 SDKTSE
+391 SDKTNE
-397 NKSAAPK
+397 NKSVTPK

-434 KELGKVEVTIQ
+434 KELGKVEVIIQ

-491 SSKEQPKEPLRE
+491 SSKEQPKEQLRE
-503 PFKEQESTPLK
+503 LFKEQESTPLK
-514 ENALKSYQENTDN
+514 ESALKSYQENTDH

>member
-1 MPSFVNPIH
+1 MPSPINPIH
-10 TNANALNSGTK
+10 TNASANANALNSGAK

-32 SASKDFNK
+32 SASKDFSK

-46 SKDKTAPKENP
+46 SKDKTAPKESPNP

-72 ELEKTPTPHHQHAQ
+72 TLKTPTLPHQHAQ
-86 NLAKDQQA
+86 NPAKDQQA
-94 PTLKDLLNHKK
+94 PTLKDWLNRPK
-105 TTASHEAQHETHEP
+105 TTASHEAQHE
-119 TLKDLLNHKKTTA
+119 KN
-132 SHEAQHET
+132 
-140 HEMHETNPK
+140 HETNPK

-164 VASNAHQANLTNK
+164 VTSNAHQTNLPNK

-192 PTAPTHNAKEPKTLK
+192 PTTPTHNAKDPKTLK
-207 DIHALSQKHDL
+207 DIQTLSQKHDL
-218 NASNIQVGTPLEKKE
+218 NASNIQAATTPENK
-233 TPLNASDQLALK
+233 TPLNASDHLALK
-245 TTQTSINHTL
+245 TTQTPTNHTL
-255 AKNDSKNTANLSSVL
+255 AKNDAKNTANLSSVL

-275 KESHNK
+275 KESPNK
-281 ERTTP
+281 EHTIP
-286 PSNEKKTP
+286 QNNEKKTP
-294 PLREAL
+294 PLKEAL
-300 QMNAIK
+300 EMNAIK

-315 PEKTPTKT
+315 PEKTPIHAKA
-323 QTTAATPENAPK
+323 QTTAPSIAPENTPK

-352 NDNAPTPLEKEEKAK
+352 NDNAPTPLEKEEKTK
-367 EVSENKEKTKESNN
+367 EISENKEKTKESTN
-381 SAQSAQNAQA
+381 SAQNTQNAQA
-391 SDKTSE
+391 SDKASE

>member
-1 MPSFVNPIH
+1 MPSPINPIH
-10 TNANALNSGTK
+10 TNANANALNSGAK
-21 NEVKDTKNAPK
+21 NEDTKNAPK
-32 SASKDFNK
+32 SASKDFSK

-57 NALKATPKDAKEDAK
+57 SALKATPKDAKEGAKKDAK
-72 ELEKTPTPHHQHAQ
+72 ALEKTPTPHHQHAQ

-105 TTASHEAQHETHEP
+105 TTASHEAQHETH
-119 TLKDLLNHKKTTA
+119 K
-132 SHEAQHET
+132 
-140 HEMHETNPK
+140 MHETNPK
-149 TPNETLNKNEKKPNG
+149 TPNETLSKNEKKPNG
-164 VASNAHQANLTNK
+164 VASSAHQANLTNK

-185 ANNAIKN
+185 ANNANKN
-192 PTAPTHNAKEPKTLK
+192 PIAPTHNTKEPKTLK
-207 DIHALSQKHDL
+207 DIQSLSQKHDL
-218 NASNIQVGTPLEKKE
+218 NASNIQATTTPENK
-233 TPLNASDQLALK
+233 TPLNAGDQLALK
-245 TTQTSINHTL
+245 TTQTPINHTL
-255 AKNDSKNTANLSSVL
+255 AKNDAKNTANLSSVL

-275 KESHNK
+275 KEPHNK

-300 QMNAIK
+300 PMNAIK

-315 PEKTPTKT
+315 PEKTPIHAKT
-323 QTTAATPENAPK
+323 QTTVQAATPENAPK

-367 EVSENKEKTKESNN
+367 EASDNKEKTKESTN
-381 SAQSAQNAQA
+381 SAQNAQNAQA
-391 SDKTSE
+391 SDKISE
-397 NKSAAPK
+397 NKSATPK

-491 SSKEQPKEPLRE
+491 SSKEQPKEPFKE
-503 PFKEQESTPLK
+503 PFKEQELTPLK

>member
-1 MPSFVNPIH
+1 MPSPVNPIH
-10 TNANALNSGTK
+10 TNANALNSGAK

-32 SASKDFNK
+32 SASKDFSK

-46 SKDKTAPKENP
+46 SKDKTASKEDP
-57 NALKATPKDAKEDAK
+57 NASKVTPKDAKT
-72 ELEKTPTPHHQHAQ
+72 LEKTPTLPHQHAQ
-86 NLAKDQQA
+86 NPAKDQQA
-94 PTLKDLLNHKK
+94 PTLKDWLNHKK
-105 TTASHEAQHETHEP
+105 TTAPHETQHETHEA
-119 TLKDLLNHKKTTA
+119 N
-132 SHEAQHET
+132 
-140 HEMHETNPK
+140 ETNPK
-149 TPNETLNKNEKKPNG
+149 TPNETLNKNGKKPNG
-164 VASNAHQANLTNK
+164 VTSNAHQTNLTNK

-185 ANNAIKN
+185 ANHANHANKT
-192 PTAPTHNAKEPKTLK
+192 PTTPTHNAKDPKTLK
-207 DIHALSQKHDL
+207 DIQTLSQKHDL
-218 NASNIQVGTPLEKKE
+218 NASNIQATTTPENKTPLS
-233 TPLNASDQLALK
+233 ASDQLALK
-245 TTQTSINHTL
+245 TTQAPINNTL
-255 AKNDSKNTANLSSVL
+255 AKNDAKNTANLSSVL

-275 KESHNK
+275 KEPQNK
-281 ERTTP
+281 EHTTP
-286 PSNEKKTP
+286 QNNEKKTP
-294 PLREAL
+294 PLKEAL
-300 QMNAIK
+300 PMNAIK

-315 PEKTPTKT
+315 SEKTPTKA
-323 QTTAATPENAPK
+323 QTTAPSAMPENAPK
-335 IPLKTPPLMPL
+335 IPLKTPLLMPL
-346 IGANPP
+346 IGTNPP
-352 NDNAPTPLEKEEKAK
+352 NDNPPTPLEKEETTK
-367 EVSENKEKTKESNN
+367 EASDNKEKTKESNN

-397 NKSAAPK
+397 NKSVTPK

-434 KELGKVEVTIQ
+434 KELGKVEVIIQ

-491 SSKEQPKEPLRE
+491 SSKEQPKDQPKE
-503 PFKEQESTPLK
+503 PFKEQELTPLK
-514 ENALKSYQENTDN
+514 ENALKSYQENTDH

>member
-1 MPSFVNPIH
+1 MPSPINPIH
-10 TNANALNSGTK
+10 TNTSTNANALNSGAK
-21 NEVKDTKNAPK
+21 NGVKDTKNAPK
-32 SASKDFNK
+32 SASKDFSK

-46 SKDKTAPKENP
+46 SKDKTAPNENP
-57 NALKATPKDAKEDAK
+57 NALKATPKDAKENAK

-105 TTASHEAQHETHEP
+105 TTASHETQHEI
-119 TLKDLLNHKKTTA
+119 HKN
-132 SHEAQHET
+132 
-140 HEMHETNPK
+140 HETNPK

-164 VASNAHQANLTNK
+164 VVSNAHQANLTNK
-177 NPLTPTNH
+177 NLLTPTNH
-185 ANNAIKN
+185 PIKN

-207 DIHALSQKHDL
+207 DIQTLSQKHDL
-218 NASNIQVGTPLEKKE
+218 NASNIQVSAPLEKKE

-245 TTQTSINHTL
+245 TTQTPVNHTL
-255 AKNDSKNTANLSSVL
+255 AKNGTKNTANLSSVL

-315 PEKTPTKT
+315 SEKTPTKT
-323 QTTAATPENAPK
+323 QTTAQAATPENAPK
-335 IPLKTPPLMPL
+335 ISLKTPPLMPL

-367 EVSENKEKTKESNN
+367 EVSENKEKTKESTN

-397 NKSAAPK
+397 NKSTTPK

-491 SSKEQPKEPLRE
+491 SSKEQEKEPSRE
-503 PFKEQESTPLK
+503 PFKEQELTPLK

>member
-1 MPSFVNPIH
+1 MPSPVNPLH
-10 TNANALNSGTK
+10 TNANALNSGAK
-21 NEVKDTKNAPK
+21 NEVKDAKNAPK
-32 SASKDFNK
+32 SASKDFSK

-46 SKDKTAPKENP
+46 SKDKTAPKESPNP

-72 ELEKTPTPHHQHAQ
+72 TLEKTLPHQHAQ

-94 PTLKDLLNHKK
+94 PTLKDWLNHKK
-105 TTASHEAQHETHEP
+105 TTAPHEAQHE
-119 TLKDLLNHKKTTA
+119 N
-132 SHEAQHET
+132 
-140 HEMHETNPK
+140 HETNPK
-149 TPNETLNKNEKKPNG
+149 TPNETLNKNEKKPNE
-164 VASNAHQANLTNK
+164 VTSNAHQANLASK

-185 ANNAIKN
+185 ANNAIK
-192 PTAPTHNAKEPKTLK
+192 TSTTPTHNAKEPKTLK
-207 DIHALSQKHDL
+207 DIQTLSQKHDL
-218 NASNIQVGTPLEKKE
+218 NASNIQVATTPENK

-245 TTQTSINHTL
+245 TTQTPTNHTL
-255 AKNDSKNTANLSSVL
+255 AKNDAKNTANLSSVL

-275 KESHNK
+275 KESPNK
-281 ERTTP
+281 EHATP
-286 PSNEKKTP
+286 QNNEKKTP
-294 PLREAL
+294 PLKEAL

-315 PEKTPTKT
+315 PEKTPIHAKT
-323 QTTAATPENAPK
+323 QTTAPSATPENAPK

-352 NDNAPTPLEKEEKAK
+352 NDNIPTPLEKEEKTK
-367 EVSENKEKTKESNN
+367 EASDNKEKAKETNN
-381 SAQSAQNAQA
+381 SAQSAQNTQA

-397 NKSAAPK
+397 NKSITPK

-434 KELGKVEVTIQ
+434 KELGKVEVIIQ

-491 SSKEQPKEPLRE
+491 SSKEQQAPKDQPKE
-503 PFKEQESTPLK
+503 PFKEQELTPLK
-514 ENALKSYQENTDN
+514 ESALKSYQENTDN
-527 ENKETSMQITLY
+527 EHKETSMQITLY

>member
-1 MPSFVNPIH
+1 MPSPINPLH
-10 TNANALNSGTK
+10 TNANALNGGAK

-32 SASKDFNK
+32 SASKDFSK

-46 SKDKTAPKENP
+46 SKDKTASKEDP
-57 NALKATPKDAKEDAK
+57 NASKVTPKDAKA
-72 ELEKTPTPHHQHAQ
+72 LEKTPTPPHQHAQ
-86 NLAKDQQA
+86 NPAKDQQV
-94 PTLKDLLNHKK
+94 PTLKDWLNHPK
-105 TTASHEAQHETHEP
+105 TTASHEAQHETHE
-119 TLKDLLNHKKTTA
+119 A
-132 SHEAQHET
+132 F
-140 HEMHETNPK
+140 ETNPK
-149 TPNETLNKNEKKPNG
+149 TPNETLSKNEKKPNE

-192 PTAPTHNAKEPKTLK
+192 PTTPTHNAKEPKTLK
-207 DIHALSQKHDL
+207 DIQTLSQKHDL
-218 NASNIQVGTPLEKKE
+218 NASNIQATAPLEKKE
-233 TPLNASDQLALK
+233 TPLSASDQLALK
-245 TTQTSINHTL
+245 ATQTPTNHTL
-255 AKNDSKNTANLSSVL
+255 AKNDAKNTANLSSVL

-281 ERTTP
+281 EHANP
-286 PSNEKKTP
+286 QNNEKKTP
-294 PLREAL
+294 PLKEAL
-300 QMNAIK
+300 EMNAIK

-323 QTTAATPENAPK
+323 QTTAPSMVPENAPK

-352 NDNAPTPLEKEEKAK
+352 PNDNIPTPLEKEEKTK
-367 EVSENKEKTKESNN
+367 EVSDNKEKTKEANN
-381 SAQSAQNAQA
+381 SAQSAQNTPA
-391 SDKTSE
+391 SDKTNE
-397 NKSAAPK
+397 NKSVTPK

-434 KELGKVEVTIQ
+434 KELGKVEVIIQ

-491 SSKEQPKEPLRE
+491 SSKEQQAPKDQPKE
-503 PFKEQESTPLK
+503 PFKEQELTPLK
-514 ENALKSYQENTDN
+514 ESVLKSYQENTDH
-527 ENKETSMQITLY
+527 ENQETSMQITLY

>member
-1 MPSFVNPIH
+1 MPSPVNPIH
-10 TNANALNSGTK
+10 TNANALNGGAK

-32 SASKDFNK
+32 SASKDFSK

-57 NALKATPKDAKEDAK
+57 SALKATPKDAKEDAK
-72 ELEKTPTPHHQHAQ
+72 KLEKTPTPHLQYSKD
-86 NLAKDQQA
+86 LAKDQQA

-105 TTASHEAQHETHEP
+105 TTASHEAQHETH
-119 TLKDLLNHKKTTA
+119 DI
-132 SHEAQHET
+132 
-140 HEMHETNPK
+140 HETNPK

-164 VASNAHQANLTNK
+164 VTSNAHQTNLTNK
-177 NPLTPTNH
+177 NPLTTTNH
-185 ANNAIKN
+185 AIKN
-192 PTAPTHNAKEPKTLK
+192 PTAPTHNAKESKTLK
-207 DIHALSQKHDL
+207 DIQTLSQKHDL
-218 NASNIQVGTPLEKKE
+218 NASNIQATTPLEKKE
-233 TPLNASDQLALK
+233 TPLNAGDQFALK
-245 TTQTSINHTL
+245 TTQTPINNTL
-255 AKNDSKNTANLSSVL
+255 AKNDAKNTANLSSVL

-281 ERTTP
+281 ERATP
-286 PSNEKKTP
+286 PNNEKKTP
-294 PLREAL
+294 PLKEAL
-300 QMNAIK
+300 PMNAIK

-315 PEKTPTKT
+315 PEKTPTKA
-323 QTTAATPENAPK
+323 QTTAPSIAPENAPK

-352 NDNAPTPLEKEEKAK
+352 NDNPPTPLEKEETTK
-367 EVSENKEKTKESNN
+367 EASDNKEKTKETSN
-381 SAQSAQNAQA
+381 SAQNAQNA
-391 SDKTSE
+391 QSSDKASE
-397 NKSAAPK
+397 NKSTAPK

-418 QEYKPPMSRIS
+418 QEYKPPMSKIS

-434 KELGKVEVTIQ
+434 KELGKVEVVIQ

-491 SSKEQPKEPLRE
+491 SSKEQPKEPFKE
-503 PFKEQESTPLK
+503 PFKEQELTPLK

-527 ENKETSMQITLY
+527 ENQETSMQITLY

>member
-1 MPSFVNPIH
+1 MPSPVNPIH
-10 TNANALNSGTK
+10 TNANALNRGAK
-21 NEVKDTKNAPK
+21 NEVKDTKNATK
-32 SASKDFNK
+32 NASKDFSK

-72 ELEKTPTPHHQHAQ
+72 ALEKTPTLPHQHAQ

-94 PTLKDLLNHKK
+94 PTLKDWLNHKK
-105 TTASHEAQHETHEP
+105 TTASHEAQHETHE
-119 TLKDLLNHKKTTA
+119 
-132 SHEAQHET
+132 
-140 HEMHETNPK
+140 HETNPK

-164 VASNAHQANLTNK
+164 VASNAHQTNLPNK
-177 NPLTPTNH
+177 NPITPTNH
-185 ANNAIKN
+185 ANNAIKT
-192 PTAPTHNAKEPKTLK
+192 PTAPTHSTKEPKTLK
-207 DIHALSQKHDL
+207 DIQALSQKHDL
-218 NASNIQVGTPLEKKE
+218 NASNIQAATTPENK

-245 TTQTSINHTL
+245 TTQTPINHTL
-255 AKNDSKNTANLSSVL
+255 AKNDAKNTANLSSVL

-275 KESHNK
+275 KDPHNK
-281 ERTTP
+281 EHANP
-286 PSNEKKTP
+286 QNNEKKTP
-294 PLREAL
+294 PLKEAL
-300 QMNAIK
+300 EMNAIK

-315 PEKTPTKT
+315 SEKTPIHAKT
-323 QTTAATPENAPK
+323 QTTAQATTPENAPK

-352 NDNAPTPLEKEEKAK
+352 NDNAPTLLEKEETTKEASDNKEKAK
-367 EVSENKEKTKESNN
+367 ETNS
-381 SAQSAQNAQA
+381 SAQSAQNTQA

-397 NKSAAPK
+397 NKSIAPK

-434 KELGKVEVTIQ
+434 KELGKVEVIIQ

-491 SSKEQPKEPLRE
+491 SSKEQQAPKDQPKE

-527 ENKETSMQITLY
+527 EHKETSMQITLY

>member
-1 MPSFVNPIH
+1 MPSPVNPIH
-10 TNANALNSGTK
+10 TNANALNSGAK

-32 SASKDFNK
+32 SASKDFSK

-46 SKDKTAPKENP
+46 SKDKTAPKESPNP

-72 ELEKTPTPHHQHAQ
+72 ALEKTPTLHPQHAQ
-86 NLAKDQQA
+86 NPAKDQQA
-94 PTLKDLLNHKK
+94 PTLKDWLNHKK
-105 TTASHEAQHETHEP
+105 TTASHEAQHE
-119 TLKDLLNHKKTTA
+119 N
-132 SHEAQHET
+132 
-140 HEMHETNPK
+140 HETNPK
-149 TPNETLNKNEKKPNG
+149 TPNETLSKNEKKSNE
-164 VASNAHQANLTNK
+164 ALSNAHQTNLTNK

-185 ANNAIKN
+185 ANHAIKN
-192 PTAPTHNAKEPKTLK
+192 PTAPTHNAKDPKTLK
-207 DIHALSQKHDL
+207 DIQTLSQKHDL
-218 NASNIQVGTPLEKKE
+218 NASNIQATTPLEKKE
-233 TPLNASDQLALK
+233 TPLNASDQFALK
-245 TTQTSINHTL
+245 TTQAPINHTL
-255 AKNDSKNTANLSSVL
+255 AKNDAKNTANLSSVL

-281 ERTTP
+281 EHATP
-286 PSNEKKTP
+286 SHNEKKTP
-294 PLREAL
+294 PLKEAL
-300 QMNAIK
+300 RMNAIK
-306 RDKTLSKKK
+306 RDKTISKKK
-315 PEKTPTKT
+315 SEKTPTKA
-323 QTTAATPENAPK
+323 QTTAPSATPENALK

-352 NDNAPTPLEKEEKAK
+352 PNDNIPTPLEKEETTK
-367 EVSENKEKTKESNN
+367 EASDNKEKTKETSN
-381 SAQSAQNAQA
+381 SAQSAQNTQA

-397 NKSAAPK
+397 NKSTAPK

-418 QEYKPPMSRIS
+418 QEYKPPMSKIS

-434 KELGKVEVTIQ
+434 KELGKVEVVIQ

-491 SSKEQPKEPLRE
+491 SSKEQPKEQLRE
-503 PFKEQESTPLK
+503 LFKEQESSPLK

-527 ENKETSMQITLY
+527 EHKETSMQITLY

>member
-1 MPSFVNPIH
+1 MPSPVNPIH
-10 TNANALNSGTK
+10 TNANASALNSGAK

-32 SASKDFNK
+32 SASKDFSK

-57 NALKATPKDAKEDAK
+57 NALKASPKDAKENAK

-105 TTASHEAQHETHEP
+105 TTASHEAQHE
-119 TLKDLLNHKKTTA
+119 N
-132 SHEAQHET
+132 
-140 HEMHETNPK
+140 HETNPK

-164 VASNAHQANLTNK
+164 VASSAHQANLTNK
-177 NPLTPTNH
+177 NPLTPT
-185 ANNAIKN
+185 NNAIKN

-207 DIHALSQKHDL
+207 DIQTLSQKHDL
-218 NASNIQVGTPLEKKE
+218 NASNIQVGAPLEKKE

-245 TTQTSINHTL
+245 TTQTPINHTL
-255 AKNDSKNTANLSSVL
+255 AKNDAKNTANLSSVL

-315 PEKTPTKT
+315 LEKTPTKT

-335 IPLKTPPLMPL
+335 VPLKTPPLMPL
-346 IGANPP
+346 IGANSP

-367 EVSENKEKTKESNN
+367 EASDNKEKTKESTN
-381 SAQSAQNAQA
+381 STQSTQNAQA

-491 SSKEQPKEPLRE
+491 SSKEQPKEPFKE
-503 PFKEQESTPLK
+503 PFKEQELTPLK